1 MKLYPH
7 NASMLY
13 VPWGNSYTHK
23 IWLKFMNLFL
33 SCIQVWELEQFQVQ
47 NHIKTHRRKHKF
59 LQMCYWSLSK
69 HKCVFPAGNPVHHM
83 CWYLQCKTF
92 DANIVFFT
100 SVWGVPL
107 RLYWPNMDKWVTSH
121 HVNPRGSLHC
131 VGRPSN
137 CSAAGFPETRGLNKE
152 FM

>member
-23 IWLKFMNLFL
+23 IWLKFMNVFL
-33 SCIQVWELEQFQVQ
+33 SYIQVWELEQFQVQ
-47 NHIKTHRRKHKF
+47 NHIKTHRRKHKI

-69 HKCVFPAGNPVHHM
+69 HVYFLRVALFTICVDIYSVI
-83 CWYLQCKTF
+83 TI
-92 DANIVFFT
+92 DANFVFLT

-107 RLYWPNMDKWVTSH
+107 RLYWLNMDTWVMSH
-121 HVNPRGSLHC
+121 HVNPRRSLQC
-131 VGRPSN
+131 VGRPLN
-137 CSAAGFPETRGLNKE
+137 CSGTGFPKTRGLNKE